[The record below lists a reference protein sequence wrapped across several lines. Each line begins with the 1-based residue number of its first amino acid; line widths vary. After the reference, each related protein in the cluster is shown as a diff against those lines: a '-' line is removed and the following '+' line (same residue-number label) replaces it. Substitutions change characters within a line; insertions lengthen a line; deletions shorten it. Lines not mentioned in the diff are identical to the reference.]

1 MREEKWKEGK
11 YSHLTLSLLFFL
23 DSRKDEKA
31 GILFI
36 IFFLLLLFF
45 FSRLYLF
52 GDDNFCGGSVR
63 PVHLCCSG
71 RRPSHSKVIATYYTK
86 SRHDRHFCIVF
97 ILMMMVRLCP
107 EFDVRPGLCFVLE

>member
-1 MREEKWKEGK
+1 MERGK
-11 YSHLTLSLLFFL
+11 VLSFNLESPFFWILGRMKKLEFFLLF
-23 DSRKDEKA
+23 
-31 GILFI
+31 
-36 IFFLLLLFF
+36 FFLLLLFF